1 MWPRLVDF
9 ALLVACVGIVG
20 VFSVRRGQDANWDLQ
35 NYHFYNPWAWLQ
47 GRRGYMHDFV
57 AAQLQT
63 FHSPIPDIPF
73 YLMVSAGWDPRAI
86 AFALAVP
93 AGIAAFVLL
102 KLFPL
107 LFADLPPRERVAASV
122 LAFVVSVTSAMGVGT
137 LGTTMNEWPGA
148 ALTLAGVWVL
158 VRALVAA
165 PGAPLSRVALVAAGL
180 LCGLATGLKLTFG
193 TFAFA
198 LCVALWLRS
207 RPRGVHCCAGSARR
221 SCSAS
226 RCLRARCSPAA
237 RGCGS
242 CGRRSATRSF
252 PTATCGSSRRGG
264 ISNEVIGRAY
274 GPHTFR
280 EWIRFPLT
288 VAAPKAF
295 YVTETEYVDARLPL
309 LYVLALAAG
318 AAWIARRLG
327 AVGAPR
333 GSADAAP
340 FPVTA
345 EAWRVVGVFWALSFL
360 LWTAQH
366 SIYRYLV
373 PLEML
378 TGALLVGLLL
388 HLMRPGRALPAA
400 FVLMLALTT
409 TTSAPDW
416 WRLEFKDRWFD
427 VRVPPVEKD
436 ALVLLT
442 SDGPMSYVLPFF
454 PADARFL
461 GLQNNINDPERKNLL
476 AKTIA
481 RTIKEHKGPLYSLT
495 YPVNTGVDTLL
506 AHDLLRLTE
515 TCRDVVTNMRTS
527 PIQLCLLF
535 RIPPNWGDR
544 PPRAAGPPKATAPWG
559 ERRAAPFGGV
569 ILAWRRGLTRP
580 PGCCARGR
588 RLRWLRSRTRRSS
601 RRTSRC
607 PACTWTR

>member
-1 MWPRLVDF
+1 LDSATATVPAAARKLWPRLVDF

-20 VFSVRRGQDANWDLQ
+20 ALSVRRGQDANWDLQ

-47 GRRGYMHDFV
+47 GRRGYAYDLV

-102 KLFPL
+102 KIFPL
-107 LFADLPPRERVAASV
+107 LFADLPPRDRVIASV
-122 LAFVVSVTSAMGVGT
+122 LAFVISVTSAMGVGT

-148 ALTLAGVWVL
+148 ALTLAGIWVL
-158 VRALVAA
+158 VHALVAA

-198 LCVALWLRS
+198 LCIALWLRS
-207 RPRGVHCCAGSARR
+207 ATPWRALLRGFREAFVFGVAVLAGTLISGGAWMWELW
-221 SCSAS
+221 STFGNPVFPYGNMWIK
-226 RCLRARCSPAA
+226 SPWWD
-237 RGCGS
+237 
-242 CGRRSATRSF
+242 F
-252 PTATCGSSRRGG
+252 D
-264 ISNEVIGRAY
+264 EVIGRAY

-327 AVGAPR
+327 AGGAPR
-333 GSADAAP
+333 GSAVAAT

-345 EAWRVVGVFWALSFL
+345 DAWRVVGVFWALSFL

-544 PPRAAGPPKATAPWG
+544 R
-559 ERRAAPFGGV
+559 
-569 ILAWRRGLTRP
+569 
-580 PGCCARGR
+580 
-588 RLRWLRSRTRRSS
+588 
-601 RRTSRC
+601 
-607 PACTWTR
+607 